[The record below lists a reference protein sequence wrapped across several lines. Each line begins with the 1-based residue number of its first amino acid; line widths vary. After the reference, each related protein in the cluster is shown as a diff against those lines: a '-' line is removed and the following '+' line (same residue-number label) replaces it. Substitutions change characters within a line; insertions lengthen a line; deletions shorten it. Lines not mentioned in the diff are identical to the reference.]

1 MSWVYLLYEKQHCKG
16 NLRGNWSRWNMRRT
30 VFGMVLASNLLGIL
44 APVILKHMSSEIQ
57 LKQGRIRGWLTD
69 FPGKGKRKMAPAD
82 AFFGLSYA
90 SLRNGDLRFQGPVAS
105 VETWQGTKLLQKSSK
120 SACSQLQLNLSNSEE
135 VSNSFPQGR
144 PEHISNIQKFTAHT
158 SEDCLSLTLYKPS
171 RRGKNLI
178 MLEIVERSWLPT
190 MQGLLAALYM

>member
-16 NLRGNWSRWNMRRT
+16 NLRGNWLCWNMRRT

-90 SLRNGDLRFQGPVAS
+90 SLRNGD
-105 VETWQGTKLLQKSSK
+105 
-120 SACSQLQLNLSNSEE
+120 
-135 VSNSFPQGR
+135 
-144 PEHISNIQKFTAHT
+144 
-158 SEDCLSLTLYKPS
+158 
-171 RRGKNLI
+171 
-178 MLEIVERSWLPT
+178 RSWKIKQSSARHQSEVTVRKGGNLFE
-190 MQGLLAALYM
+190 ALKQINFLSDRQPFKTFCDEKKNKEGVW